1 MVVRKGRRVEIR
13 LDEER
18 GKFLEQEVARRG
30 TSIAGWFRQKVDE
43 ERLRLEQEARLAA
56 AERLCALELDLPKD
70 EDELNR
76 LLEEAH
82 CPGPELCDCF
92 ESS

>member
-1 MVVRKGRRVEIR
+1 MVVRKDRRVEIR

-18 GKFLEQEVARRG
+18 GQFLDQEIARRG
-30 TSIAGWFRQKVDE
+30 TSIAAWFREKVDD
-43 ERLRLEQEARLAA
+43 ERRRLEQEERLAA
-56 AERLCALELDLPKD
+56 AERLFTLEIDLPKD

-82 CPGPELCDCF
+82 CPGSEVCDCS